1 MKENKTIQPTLYE
14 RLLKKEWSYYAG
26 AVMISILAITL
37 FMFSGSTWG
46 VSGPLTTWG
55 AQFFS
60 LFGVDA
66 SVWGTNIDSYKFFGN
81 TASMTDFGLLFG
93 ALISCLLAAEWKI
106 RKIKHWKQF
115 AAGALGGLL
124 MGFGARFASGCN
136 IGGLFSQLPRFSVA
150 AWVFLIFVFLG
161 ATVGGKL
168 LRFFMPPT
176 SNKRPQRKRLT
187 AEQRKRNR
195 TIQIALGVALIVFF
209 LIVAAV
215 VAPTYP
221 NAPYFIVIGLALG
234 YVMQRSRF
242 CFTAAYRDPTLT
254 GETKLTRAVILAFA
268 LCTIMFFGFQA
279 SHVDLA
285 DSSTYPGNPIN
296 LSLVLGS
303 FIFGIGAVLAGG
315 CASGTFVRIGEG
327 YVQNII
333 ALVFFI
339 FGSVFGNAITS
350 RIAGSFMT
358 AGSKVYLP
366 AVLGGNIPALI
377 VQLLVLLGLWIAADK
392 WEQRKRG

>member
-1 MKENKTIQPTLYE
+1 MEETKQIEPTLYD

-55 AQFFS
+55 AQFFA
-60 LFGVDA
+60 LFGVDP
-66 SVWGTNIDSYKFFGN
+66 SVWGANIANYSFFGN
-81 TASMTDFGLLFG
+81 TASITDFGLLFG

-115 AAGALGGLL
+115 LAGALGGLL

-150 AWVFLIFVFLG
+150 AWIFLLFVFLG

-168 LRFFMPPT
+168 LKFFMPPT
-176 SNKRPQRKRLT
+176 SNKRPVRKKLT

-195 TIQIALGVALIVFF
+195 QIQIGLGIALVIIALVVS
-209 LIVAAV
+209 LIVA
-215 VAPTYP
+215 PSYP
-221 NAPYFIVIGLALG
+221 NAPYFIVIGLGLG

-254 GETKLTRAVILAFA
+254 GETKLTKAVIVAFA
-268 LCTIMFFGFQA
+268 LCTIMFFGFQS

-285 DSSTYPGNPIN
+285 DPSTYPGNPIN
-296 LSLVLGS
+296 ISLVFGA
-303 FIFGIGAVLAGG
+303 FIFGVGAVLAGG

-327 YVQNII
+327 YVQNLI

-350 RIAGSFMT
+350 RIGGTFMT

-366 AVLGGNIPALI
+366 AVLGGHVPALL
-377 VQLLVLLGLWIAADK
+377 VQLAALLLLWIAADR
-392 WEQRKRG
+392 WEKRKRG

>member
-1 MKENKTIQPTLYE
+1 MEETKQIEPTLYD

-55 AQFFS
+55 AQFFA
-60 LFGVDA
+60 LFGVDP
-66 SVWGTNIDSYKFFGN
+66 SVWGANIANYSFFGN
-81 TASMTDFGLLFG
+81 TASITDFGLLFG

-115 AAGALGGLL
+115 LAGAIGGLL

-150 AWVFLIFVFLG
+150 AWIFLLFVFLG

-168 LRFFMPPT
+168 LKFFMPPT
-176 SNKRPQRKRLT
+176 SNKRPVRKKLT
-187 AEQRKRNR
+187 TEQRKRNR
-195 TIQIALGVALIVFF
+195 QIQIGLGIALVIIALVVS
-209 LIVAAV
+209 LIVA
-215 VAPTYP
+215 PSYP
-221 NAPYFIVIGLALG
+221 NAPYFIVIGLGLG

-254 GETKLTRAVILAFA
+254 GETKLTKAVIVAFA
-268 LCTIMFFGFQA
+268 LCTIMFFGFQS

-285 DSSTYPGNPIN
+285 DPSTYPGNPIN
-296 LSLVLGS
+296 ISLVFGA
-303 FIFGIGAVLAGG
+303 FIFGVGAVLAGG

-327 YVQNII
+327 YVQNLI

-350 RIAGSFMT
+350 RIGGTFMT

-366 AVLGGNIPALI
+366 AVLGGHVPALL
-377 VQLLVLLGLWIAADK
+377 VQLAALLLLWIAADR
-392 WEQRKRG
+392 WEKRKRG

>member
-1 MKENKTIQPTLYE
+1 MEETKQIEPTLYE
-14 RLLKKEWSYYAG
+14 RLLKKEWSYYTG

-55 AQFFS
+55 AQFFA
-60 LFGVDA
+60 LFGVDP
-66 SVWGTNIDSYKFFGN
+66 SVWGANIANYSFFGN
-81 TASMTDFGLLFG
+81 TASITDFGLLFG

-115 AAGALGGLL
+115 LAGALGGLL

-150 AWVFLIFVFLG
+150 AWIFLLFVFLG

-168 LRFFMPPT
+168 LKFFMTPT
-176 SNKRPQRKRLT
+176 SNKRPVRKKLT

-195 TIQIALGVALIVFF
+195 QIQIGLGIALVIIALVVS
-209 LIVAAV
+209 LIVA
-215 VAPTYP
+215 PSYP
-221 NAPYFIVIGLALG
+221 NAPYFIVIGLGLG

-254 GETKLTRAVILAFA
+254 GETKLTKAVIVAFA
-268 LCTIMFFGFQA
+268 LCTIMFFGFQS

-285 DSSTYPGNPIN
+285 DPSTYPGNPIN
-296 LSLVLGS
+296 ISLVFGA
-303 FIFGIGAVLAGG
+303 FIFGVGAVLAGG

-327 YVQNII
+327 YVQNLI

-350 RIAGSFMT
+350 RIGGTFMT

-366 AVLGGNIPALI
+366 AVLGGHVPALL
-377 VQLLVLLGLWIAADK
+377 VQLAALLLLWIAADR
-392 WEQRKRG
+392 WEKRKRG

>member
-1 MKENKTIQPTLYE
+1 MEETKQIEPTLYD

-55 AQFFS
+55 AQFFA
-60 LFGVDA
+60 LFGVDP
-66 SVWGTNIDSYKFFGN
+66 SVWGANIANYSFFGN
-81 TASMTDFGLLFG
+81 TASITDFGLLFG

-115 AAGALGGLL
+115 LAGALGGLL

-150 AWVFLIFVFLG
+150 AWIFLLFVFLG

-168 LRFFMPPT
+168 LKFFMPPT
-176 SNKRPQRKRLT
+176 SNKRPVRKKLT

-195 TIQIALGVALIVFF
+195 QIQIGLGIALIIIALVVS
-209 LIVAAV
+209 LIVA
-215 VAPTYP
+215 PSYP
-221 NAPYFIVIGLALG
+221 NAPYFIVIGLGLG

-254 GETKLTRAVILAFA
+254 GETKLTKAVIVAFA
-268 LCTIMFFGFQA
+268 LCTIMFFGFQS

-285 DSSTYPGNPIN
+285 DPSTYPGNPIN
-296 LSLVLGS
+296 ISLVFGA
-303 FIFGIGAVLAGG
+303 FIFGVGAVLAGG

-327 YVQNII
+327 YVQNLI

-350 RIAGSFMT
+350 RIGGTFMT

-366 AVLGGNIPALI
+366 AVLGGHVPALL
-377 VQLLVLLGLWIAADK
+377 VQLAALLLLWIAADR
-392 WEQRKRG
+392 WEKRKRG